1 MSRAVPL
8 DADSCCISRQSH
20 PQPVTALLCRARQDE
35 DIVQLF
41 TDASLDPELANAVT
55 AVRVVSS

>member
-1 MSRAVPL
+1 MSRAVLL

-20 PQPVTALLCRARQDE
+20 PQLVTALLCHARQDE

-41 TDASLDPELANAVT
+41 TDASLDPELANSVT